1 MSFVTAYVGLG
12 SEVLAVLPPEL
23 FAVLSP
29 TVEIVFAVVV
39 VVLETKIISD
49 IGRLPQMGP

>member
-1 MSFVTAYVGLG
+1 MSFVTTYVGLG

-39 VVLETKIISD
+39 VLLKTKIISD